1 MLPNI
6 DQQISNGYYDCKHE
20 NINSEDTHSCLELN
34 EEQFRLFGFAMIP
47 PTLEVMYMPAYS
59 RHKMS
64 LVSHDQSVH
73 FG

>member
-6 DQQISNGYYDCKHE
+6 DQPIFNRYYGCEHK
-20 NINSEDTHSCLELN
+20 NINSEAMHSCLELN
-34 EEQFRLFGFAMIP
+34 EEQSRLFGFAMIP